1 MLGGDRM
8 NDFEVITFLL
18 EGDPSIQYQTRKYL
32 LGEKEDELLPLRES
46 IATSGWGKRYLDA
59 QNEDLSFG
67 KGFYAHKWTSTHY
80 SLLDLRYL
88 EIPRE
93 TESLVLSVRDITKN
107 CRAGDGGVTGT
118 KGSKRSDVCVNGMFL
133 NYGAYFHI
141 EEEPVRTIVDLLCEQ
156 QLPDGGFNCQ
166 DKSVHSSVHTTL
178 SVLEG
183 FLSLIRYGYSYRRD
197 DILKMKKAAEEFLLE
212 HELYKSSR
220 THEVINESF
229 IHATYPPRWKYDVLK
244 ALWYFADAAIPY
256 DYRMEDALNIVGNLR
271 TKDGTVLKGTT
282 ISGELHFRM
291 EEGKAGRWN
300 TLRAMRVLQH
310 YARLKEDK

>member
-1 MLGGDRM
+1 M
-8 NDFEVITFLL
+8 NDFEVISFLL

-32 LGEKEDELLPLRES
+32 LGETEDELSEHRQS
-46 IATSGWGKRYLDA
+46 ISKVGWGRMYLDA

-93 TESLVLSVRDITKN
+93 TESLVMSVRDITQK

-118 KGSKRSDVCVNGMFL
+118 GGSKRSDVCVNGMFL
-133 NYGAYFHI
+133 NYGAYFHM
-141 EEEPVRTIVDLLCEQ
+141 EDEPVRTIVDLLSGQ
-156 QLPDGGFNCQ
+156 VLPDGGFNCQ
-166 DKSVHSSVHTTL
+166 DKSTHSSVHTTL

-183 FLSLIRYGYSYRRD
+183 FLSLIRYGYTYRID
-197 DILKMKKAAEEFLLE
+197 DVMRMKKAAEEFLLS
-212 HELYKSSR
+212 HHLFRSS
-220 THEVINESF
+220 TTGDVINENF
-229 IHATYPPRWKYDVLK
+229 IQPAYPPRWKYDILK
-244 ALWYFADAAIPY
+244 ALWYFADAGIPY
-256 DYRMEDALNIVGNLR
+256 DKRMEDALRTVEKLR
-271 TKDGTVLKGTT
+271 TKDGTLLRGKT

-300 TLRAMRVLQH
+300 TMRAMRVLQH
-310 YARLKEDK
+310 YARLSENE

>member
-1 MLGGDRM
+1 M
-8 NDFEVITFLL
+8 NDFEVISFLL

-32 LGEKEDELLPLRES
+32 LGETEEELSGLRQS
-46 IATSGWGKRYLDA
+46 ISKSGWGRMYLDA

-93 TESLVLSVRDITKN
+93 TESLVMSVRDITKN

-118 KGSKRSDVCVNGMFL
+118 RESKRSDVCVNGMFL
-133 NYGAYFHI
+133 NYGAYFHM
-141 EEEPVRTIVDLLCEQ
+141 EDEPVRTIIDLLSGQ
-156 QLPDGGFNCQ
+156 VLPDGGFNCQ
-166 DKSVHSSVHTTL
+166 DNSTHSSVHTTL

-183 FLSLIRYGYSYRRD
+183 FLSLIRYGYTYRIE
-197 DILKMKKAAEEFLLE
+197 DIMRMKKTAEEFLLS
-212 HELYKSSR
+212 HHLFRSS
-220 THEVINESF
+220 TTGDVMNENF
-229 IHATYPPRWKYDVLK
+229 IQPAYPPRWKYDILK
-244 ALWYFADAAIPY
+244 ALWYFADAGIPY
-256 DYRMEDALNIVGNLR
+256 DSRMEDALLIVEKLR
-271 TKDGTVLKGTT
+271 TKDGTLLRGKT

-300 TLRAMRVLQH
+300 TMRAMRVLQH
-310 YARLKEDK
+310 YARLTVNE

>member
-1 MLGGDRM
+1 M
-8 NDFEVITFLL
+8 NDFEVISFLL

-32 LGEKEDELLPLRES
+32 LGETEAELSGLRQS
-46 IATSGWGKRYLDA
+46 ISKSGWGRMYLDA

-93 TESLVLSVRDITKN
+93 TESLVMSVRDITKN

-118 KGSKRSDVCVNGMFL
+118 RGSKHSDVCVNGMFL
-133 NYGAYFHI
+133 NYGAYFHM
-141 EEEPVRTIVDLLCEQ
+141 EDEPVKTIVDLLSSQ
-156 QLPDGGFNCQ
+156 VLPDGGFNCQ
-166 DKSVHSSVHTTL
+166 DKSTHSSVHTTL

-183 FLSLIRYGYSYRRD
+183 FLSLIRYGYTYRIE
-197 DILKMKKAAEEFLLE
+197 DIMRMKRTAEEFLLS
-212 HELYKSSR
+212 HHLFRSS
-220 THEVINESF
+220 TTGDVMNENF
-229 IHATYPPRWKYDVLK
+229 IQPAYPPRWKYDILK
-244 ALWYFADAAIPY
+244 ALWYFADVGIPF
-256 DYRMEDALNIVGNLR
+256 DSRMEDALLIIEKLR
-271 TKDGTVLKGTT
+271 TKDGTLLKGKT

-300 TLRAMRVLQH
+300 PMRAMRVLQH
-310 YARLKEDK
+310 YARLTVNE

>member
-1 MLGGDRM
+1 M
-8 NDFEVITFLL
+8 NDFEVIDFLL

-32 LGEKEDELLPLRES
+32 LGEPEEELINLRKS
-46 IATSGWGKRYLDA
+46 IAETGWGKMYLDA
-59 QNEDLSFG
+59 QNEDRSFG
-67 KGFYAHKWTSTHY
+67 KGFYANRWTSTHY

-88 EIPRE
+88 EIPRD

-133 NYGAYFHI
+133 NYGAYFHM

-156 QLPDGGFNCQ
+156 VLPDGGFNCQ
-166 DKSVHSSVHTTL
+166 EGTHSSVHTTL

-183 FLSLIRYGYSYRRD
+183 FLSLIRYGYDYRLD
-197 DILKMKKAAEEFLLE
+197 DIMRMKKASEEFLLK
-212 HELYKSSR
+212 HELYKSCH
-220 THEVINESF
+220 THETICESF
-229 IHATYPPRWKYDVLK
+229 IHPVYPPRWKYDILK
-244 ALWYFADAAIPY
+244 ALWYFADAGIPY
-256 DYRMEDALNIVGNLR
+256 DDRMEDALDLIGNLR
-271 TKDGTVLKGTT
+271 SKDGTVLRGKT

-291 EEGKAGRWN
+291 EEGKSGRWN

-310 YARLKEDK
+310 YARLLENE